1 MIRLS
6 GVRKSFGALKAVDGI
21 TLEIPK
27 GEIFGLVGPDGA
39 GKTTT
44 LRMLAGLIDP
54 DEGSVQV
61 DGLEVKDHVE
71 EVKDQIGY
79 MAQRFGLYGD
89 LSVEENMIFYSDLFG
104 LPHSDRGRMMTEFL
118 EMTRMSPFRQ
128 RAAAKLSGGMKQKL
142 ALMCTLLH
150 KPRVLFLDEP
160 TNGVD
165 PLSRRDFWVILQ
177 RLAGEGLTILVST
190 AYLDEAE
197 RCNRVALMHK
207 GRLIEVDPPSKMRE
221 AWAPY
226 SFAVEGADRRAA
238 RQALH
243 AQPFILGAEP
253 AGAELHV
260 YVDPSLGTARDVER
274 VLHAAGFA
282 GASLRPINPALEDVF
297 IALIRRE
304 EHRAAA

>member
-61 DGLEVKDHVE
+61 DGLEVRDHTE

-89 LSVEENMIFYSDLFG
+89 LSVEENMFFYSELFG
-104 LPHSDRGRMMTEFL
+104 LPHGDRDRMMVEFL

-128 RAAAKLSGGMKQKL
+128 RPAAKLSGGMKQKL

-165 PLSRRDFWVILQ
+165 PLSRRDFWVILK

-190 AYLDEAE
+190 TYLDEAE
-197 RCNRVALMHK
+197 RCDRVGLMYK
-207 GRLIEVDPPSKMRE
+207 GRLIEIDPPSKMR
-221 AWAPY
+221 AGVGAVFVRRRGRGPARSAPGVAQPA
-226 SFAVEGADRRAA
+226 FHPGRGAGRRGAARVCRRIARKRPRRGARAA
-238 RQALH
+238 
-243 AQPFILGAEP
+243 
-253 AGAELHV
+253 
-260 YVDPSLGTARDVER
+260 
-274 VLHAAGFA
+274 
-282 GASLRPINPALEDVF
+282 
-297 IALIRRE
+297 
-304 EHRAAA
+304 